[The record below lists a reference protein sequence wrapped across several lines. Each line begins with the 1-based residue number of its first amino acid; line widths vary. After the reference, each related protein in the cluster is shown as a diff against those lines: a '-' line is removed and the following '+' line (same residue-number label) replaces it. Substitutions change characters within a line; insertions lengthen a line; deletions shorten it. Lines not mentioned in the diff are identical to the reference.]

1 MKQEYGQLKIRNL
14 KMEITG
20 LVLCGG
26 RSMRMGTDKGLLLK
40 NGKSWAR
47 FVSDKILALNIPF
60 KISINPNQVNEYGVI
75 FKDEELIGDQVDI
88 SGPLKGILS
97 AHLQY
102 PEKNWL
108 ILACDMLEM
117 DVETL
122 QKLLKA
128 AQEIPGNEF
137 YVHKND
143 NFYEPFGGIYT
154 AAGLQKVYELYRN
167 NLLTNFSMQ
176 YVLDTCE
183 TYSISIKNNN
193 TAFSNYNSL

>member
-1 MKQEYGQLKIRNL
+1 
-14 KMEITG
+14 MEITG

-47 FVSDKILALNIPF
+47 FVADKILALNIPF

-75 FKDEELIGDQVDI
+75 FKDEELIVDQVDI

-122 QKLLKA
+122 QRLLKA
-128 AQEIPGNEF
+128 AQEVPGNEF
-137 YVHKND
+137 YVYKNEK
-143 NFYEPFGGIYT
+143 FYEPFGGIYT
-154 AAGLQKVYELYRN
+154 AAGLQKLYELYRN

-176 YVLDTCE
+176 YVLNKFE